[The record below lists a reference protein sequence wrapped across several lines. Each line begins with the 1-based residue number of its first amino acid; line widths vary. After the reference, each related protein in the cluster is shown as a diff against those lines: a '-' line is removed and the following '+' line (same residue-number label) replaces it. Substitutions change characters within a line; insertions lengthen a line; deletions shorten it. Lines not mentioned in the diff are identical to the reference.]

1 MSYRTRIS
9 RLMGLTALSFA
20 FSFGIA
26 GAPALAQE
34 ETVVLSGGRLL
45 TMTDGVIENGVLVMR
60 GGRITAIGSRV
71 RIPSDARV
79 IDVTGKTVMPGLID
93 GFTNLGAADYPS
105 YGEDDDEATDPV
117 TPHLRIIDA
126 LNPDN
131 RFIPLARSAGVT
143 AVLCAPAEGNL
154 LTGQSA
160 LVRLAGTSVEE
171 MVVRS
176 PVGVHISLGEASKL
190 RYGEKRRMPAT
201 RMGSAALLRQTLV
214 DAQGYADKLAEHERK
229 LAAHEAGEEED
240 GEGGDKP
247 TTPARNLK
255 LEALLPVL
263 SGEVPLIVGADRF
276 DDIHS
281 ALRIAAEFHVRIVLN
296 HGAEAHRL
304 AEELAGQDIPV
315 IWGPV
320 GARYR
325 ELESQEGTPETT
337 GRLYAAGVRFAFQTG
352 SIENVVGLL
361 DQARAAVVHGR
372 PREEALKGLTLYP
385 AEVFGVAEELG
396 SLEVGK
402 WADVVVF
409 DGDPLSELSKAE
421 MVFVGGRR
429 Y

>member
-1 MSYRTRIS
+1 
-9 RLMGLTALSFA
+9 
-20 FSFGIA
+20 
-26 GAPALAQE
+26 
-34 ETVVLSGGRLL
+34 
-45 TMTDGVIENGVLVMR
+45 
-60 GGRITAIGSRV
+60 
-71 RIPSDARV
+71 
-79 IDVTGKTVMPGLID
+79 
-93 GFTNLGAADYPS
+93 
-105 YGEDDDEATDPV
+105 
-117 TPHLRIIDA
+117 
-126 LNPDN
+126 
-131 RFIPLARSAGVT
+131 
-143 AVLCAPAEGNL
+143 
-154 LTGQSA
+154 
-160 LVRLAGTSVEE
+160 
-171 MVVRS
+171 
-176 PVGVHISLGEASKL
+176 
-190 RYGEKRRMPAT
+190 MPAT

-229 LAAHEAGEEED
+229 LAAHEAGEEEE

-263 SGEVPLIVGADRF
+263 SGEVPLIVSADRF

-281 ALRIAAEFHVRIVLN
+281 ALRIAAEFHVRVVLN

-304 AEELAGQDIPV
+304 ADELGGQDIPV

-337 GRLYAAGVRFAFQTG
+337 GRLYAAGIRFAFQTG
-352 SIENVVGLL
+352 SIENVAGLL
-361 DQARAAVVHGR
+361 DQARAAVVHGL

-385 AEVFGVAEELG
+385 AEVFGVADELG